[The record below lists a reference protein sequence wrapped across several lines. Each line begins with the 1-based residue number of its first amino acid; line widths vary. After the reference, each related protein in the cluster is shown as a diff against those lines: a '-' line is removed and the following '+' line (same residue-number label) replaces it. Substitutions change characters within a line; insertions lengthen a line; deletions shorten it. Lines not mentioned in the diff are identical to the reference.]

1 MWNYKSLLPVFTIL
15 ALSSCSKINDMH
27 DATMDMDSRMADMQ
41 KDMQDVDNKTSQLD
55 AQTTQVAAQTQQVVG
70 LTAQVKD
77 LTEELAQLTE
87 NLGQTTQSTYEDLR
101 QGNSVTLRAYALKQ
115 MTKAKAVE
123 EKLSFA
129 GIYMQ
134 AYEFQ
139 LWKGTGMDDQT
150 VLQGLYY
157 QAFIEFFKDVR
168 EFEDGS
174 YNLDPTSTS
183 MTNEDLYAIA
193 ATMHEVNQNAV
204 ELDTTNNTPQVSIL
218 SLIKDTLAKEKDVNS
233 GKIAW
238 NSLQQYEQEI
248 LSNEKDAVYLL
259 RLREN
264 FLPIMTLS
272 QLSNLEYEGF
282 IAKLAN
288 FLLGITPDFTALNL
302 SQVYTYTTWIQDAN
316 TTHDYLVANG
326 YDPMIN
332 WKLAHL
338 YAPLKMPD
346 TSTLAEPRKDAM
358 NAFIQQIQIF
368 QKYPASSK

>member
-41 KDMQDVDNKTSQLD
+41 KDMQDVDTKTQQLD
-55 AQTTQVAAQTQQVVG
+55 NQTTQVAAQTQQVVS
-70 LTAQVKD
+70 
-77 LTEELAQLTE
+77 LTEQLKELTQELAELTSG
-87 NLGQTTQSTYEDLR
+87 LGQTTQSTYEDLR

-115 MTKAKAVE
+115 MTNAKAIE

-139 LWKGTGMDDQT
+139 LWKGTGMDDQS

-157 QAFIEFFKDVR
+157 EGFLEFFKDVR

-174 YNLDPTSTS
+174 WNLDPTSTS
-183 MTNEDLYAIA
+183 MTNEDLYALA

-204 ELDTTNNTPQVSIL
+204 ALDTANNTPQVSIL
-218 SLIKDTLAKEKDVNS
+218 SLIKDTLAKKKDFES
-233 GKIAW
+233 GKITW
-238 NSLQQYEQEI
+238 NSLQPFEQEI
-248 LSNEKDAVYLL
+248 LDSEQDAVYLL

-264 FLPIMTLS
+264 FLAIMTLS

-282 IAKLAN
+282 IAKLGN
-288 FLLGITPDFTALNL
+288 FLLGITPDFTDLNL
-302 SQVYTYTTWIQDAN
+302 AQIDTDTTWIQEAN
-316 TTHDYLVANG
+316 TTHDWLVANG